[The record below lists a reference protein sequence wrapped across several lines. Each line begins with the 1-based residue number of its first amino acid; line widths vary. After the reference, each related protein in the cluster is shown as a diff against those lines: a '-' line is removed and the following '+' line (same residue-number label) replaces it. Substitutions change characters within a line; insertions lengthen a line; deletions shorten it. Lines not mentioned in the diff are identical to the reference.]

1 MRRAERIILTNK
13 GIRSPGVGSTVPA
26 VNITV
31 ATASVRPAVITES
44 CSSLQ
49 SLPETE
55 TCKIYSV
62 YPHSIYSCCRCVVP
76 TVLLSVLISGLVG
89 AGVFYLIYFFLVEF
103 SEFPSTR
110 VPGLASSSCCRL
122 LPLDAAPHRV
132 LPVLPGPAELDR
144 RPAPLQGQ
152 GGQARRAG
160 G

>member
-13 GIRSPGVGSTVPA
+13 TVPA

-44 CSSLQ
+44 CSRLQ

-103 SEFPSTR
+103 SEYPSTR